1 MQFNAVQSQFYH
13 FRRNIMAVGQ
23 TGFQNTAAPQIPSI
37 PSIPSIQSLPSFQ
50 QPGVTGA
57 VGNNNAARET
67 MQQMMGQAA
76 TPAAPGAPAGGVTGA
91 VGNNN
96 AAKATMEQ
104 MMAEGTELSMMSMKM
119 NNQQTLNSMLMT
131 ANSHENNARITAVD
145 TIGKLMNK
153 GFNKANAAVQ
163 SQ

>member
-1 MQFNAVQSQFYH
+1 
-13 FRRNIMAVGQ
+13 MAVGQ

-37 PSIPSIQSLPSFQ
+37 PSIPSIASLPSFQ
-50 QPGVTGA
+50 PTGVGSP
-57 VGNNNAARET
+57 VGS
-67 MQQMMGQAA
+67 QQSAPAQ
-76 TPAAPGAPAGGVTGA
+76 TAAPGAPAGGVVGA
-91 VGNNN
+91 VGNNSQ
-96 AAKATMEQ
+96 AKATMEQ

>member
-1 MQFNAVQSQFYH
+1 VAVQSQFNAVQSQFYH

-23 TGFQNTAAPQIPSI
+23 TGFQNTVAPQIPSI
-37 PSIPSIQSLPSFQ
+37 PSIPSLPSFQ
-50 QPGVTGA
+50 QTGPAGA
-57 VGNNNAARET
+57 VGNT
-67 MQQMMGQAA
+67 PGQAA
-76 TPAAPGAPAGGVTGA
+76 PAQTAAPGAPAGGVAGA
-91 VGNNN
+91 VGNNG

-104 MMAEGTELSMMSMKM
+104 MMAEGTELTMMSMKM